1 MRRTFSIAALVSML
15 GAITLLGAP
24 AASAQTGY
32 PPGPCTPLTGAQ
44 DAGSHL
50 VGQSFSTTLEPV
62 CVFTPGSNV
71 NIVVNGQVVG
81 TKVANA
87 NGFVTVNITVGPS
100 CGTVRLQVNDPVTV
114 NGTLGANNIVATGPS
129 SVARANVTQTA
140 VFRVLCPSAAGV
152 AKPVRGRVAFTGANI
167 LRWSAVAIALVLLGS
182 VLVVANRRRQA
193 ARG

>member
-1 MRRTFSIAALVSML
+1 MAALVSML

-24 AASAQTGY
+24 AASAQVGY
-32 PPGPCTPLTGAQ
+32 PPGPCTPLSGAQ

-62 CVFTPGSNV
+62 CGFTPGASV
-71 NIVVNGQVVG
+71 NITVDGQVVG
-81 TKVANA
+81 TKVADA
-87 NGFVTVNITVGPS
+87 NGFVTVNITVGQS
-100 CGTVRLQVNDPVTV
+100 GNQIKLIVNDSVTV
-114 NGTLGANNIVATGPS
+114 NGSCGGNNIVGTGPS
-129 SVARANVTQTA
+129 SVARANVSQTA
-140 VFRVLCPSAAGV
+140 VFRVLCPSGAGV
-152 AKPVRGRVAFTGANI
+152 AQPVRGRVAFTGANI